1 MKGKTLLLCLAIG
14 IMPVMAGGKTTEKNS
29 EYFKDNAFVSLGM
42 EHNWAWNKGHGNG
55 FAGHL
60 DAGSWFNSTSGLRLR
75 MNVGKREFDSYF
87 SGGYYSVGV
96 DYMYNLLEL
105 FKGDYTENR
114 FSMNLAVGASYY
126 RIFNSDK
133 QNRPAINAAINVGY
147 NFSPHWGIFGEM
159 SAVGMQYR
167 DDSGSKVGIGC
178 DLAFG
183 LRYYFNGCNRDK
195 ELPEQVAP
203 VAGQED
209 ERIETLGR
217 KIEYLNNEVNQLR
230 KVVEESREEES
241 EDEGNVMIAPI
252 DEEGSIDIFFE
263 EFSTF
268 LGEDQRNK
276 IAAIG
281 EWLKNNTFKVRIVAF
296 SDNVKDA
303 VIDET
308 LRKGR
313 TQAIIDELVEKYDI
327 AQNRISVVNA
337 EELGYKNLTGCNAK
351 ILFLESGK

>member
-14 IMPVMAGGKTTEKNS
+14 MMPVMAEQKALEENS
-29 EYFKDNAFVSLGM
+29 VSFKENAFVSLGM
-42 EHNWAWNKGHGNG
+42 GHNWAWSKGHGNG
-55 FAGHL
+55 FAGRL
-60 DAGSWFNSTSGLRLR
+60 DAGSWFNDASGIRLK

-87 SGGYYSVGV
+87 SGGYYSIGV

-105 FKGDYTENR
+105 FNGDYTENR
-114 FSMNLAVGASYY
+114 FSMNFAIGASYY

-133 QNRPAINAAINVGY
+133 KNRPAIDAAINVGY
-147 NFSPHWGIFGEM
+147 NFSPHWGIFGEL

-167 DDSGSKVGIGC
+167 EDGDSKVGIGC

-183 LRYYFNGCNRDK
+183 LRYYFSGCNRSSKPIQIVQERRLDDK
-195 ELPEQVAP
+195 KLEMM
-203 VAGQED
+203 GQEI
-209 ERIETLGR
+209 ER
-217 KIEYLNNEVNQLR
+217 LNNEVNRLR
-230 KVVEESREEES
+230 KAVEESREDVP
-241 EDEGNVMIAPI
+241 EDSGNVMIAPV
-252 DEEGSIDIFFE
+252 DEGSSIDIFFE

-268 LGEDQRNK
+268 LGEEQRSK

-281 EWLKNNTFKVRIVAF
+281 EWLRNNSFKVRIVAF

-313 TQAIIDELVEKYDI
+313 TKAIMDELTGKYGI
-327 AQNRISVVNA
+327 AQDRISVVNA
-337 EELGYKNLTGCNAK
+337 EDLGYKNLTGCNAK
-351 ILFLESGK
+351 IMFLEPGK